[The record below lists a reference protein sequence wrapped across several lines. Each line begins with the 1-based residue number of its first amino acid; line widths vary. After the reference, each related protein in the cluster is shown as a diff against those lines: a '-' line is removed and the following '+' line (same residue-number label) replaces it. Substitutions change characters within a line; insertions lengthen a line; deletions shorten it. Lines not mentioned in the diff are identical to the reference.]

1 MSSRPIY
8 AELSDELI
16 REIREGTYPVGALLP
31 TELEIAADR
40 KLSRSTVRA
49 ALNRLVSLGLIT
61 RQKGVGT
68 RVLSSGP
75 AEYDASTTS
84 IEDLAHFGAATHRQ
98 IQDVREIVADEA
110 LARRIGCKPGTR
122 WIAVSVVRTA
132 PGSDAPPICWTDNY
146 IDPTFADIV
155 DQIADYGGLIADLIA
170 NRYGAEVDEVHQSIR
185 PTLLGAKEAKVLSA
199 EAGEPSLE
207 IVRRYMSASRV
218 VYISVNLHPGSRFD
232 YKMSLRRSGKQ

>member
-31 TELEIAADR
+31 TELEMAAAR

-68 RVLSSGP
+68 RVVSAGP

-84 IEDLAHFGAATHRQ
+84 IEGLAHFGEATHRE
-98 IQDVREIVADEA
+98 IQGVREIVADES
-110 LARRIGCKPGTR
+110 LAGLLGCKPGTR
-122 WIAVSVVRTA
+122 WIDVSVIRTA
-132 PGSDAPPICWTDNY
+132 PGSGDPPICWTDNY
-146 IDPTFADIV
+146 VDPTYAAIVPDI
-155 DQIADYGGLIADLIA
+155 AAYPGLIADLIA
-170 NRYGAEVDEVHQSIR
+170 KNYGAEVDEVHQTIR
-185 PTLLGAKEAKVLSA
+185 PTLLPDDAARVLSA
-199 EAGEPSLE
+199 RAGEPALQ

-218 VYISVNLHPGSRFD
+218 VYISVNLHPGSRFE
-232 YKMSLRRSGKQ
+232 YSMSLRRSGRQ